1 MALLDVEHL
10 SVRFGG
16 LRALDDVTLCVEQGD
31 FAGLIGPNGAG
42 KTTLFNAITGVVTAS
57 EGTIRFDGTNIKG
70 MRPDKI
76 ALRGI
81 GRTFQNIRLFP
92 RMKAYENVEIGISRV
107 AQYGMVS
114 AVLGLPGRRKL
125 DRTCHEKALS
135 YLEQVGILQFKD
147 AYAGDLPYGIQ
158 RRLEIARALAS
169 EPQILFLD
177 EPAAGMNNEETRSLI
192 EFLRRMHRETGIAI
206 VLIEHHLEVVME
218 LCQNITVLNLGS
230 MLARGTP
237 EEIQNNPEVIGAYL
251 GVRRERKHAG
261 K

>member
-1 MALLDVEHL
+1 MALLDVQHL
-10 SVRFGG
+10 SVQFGG
-16 LRALDDVTLCVEQGD
+16 LRALNDVTLCLDQGD

-42 KTTLFNAITGVVTAS
+42 KTTLFNAITGVVTAT
-57 EGTIRFDGTNIKG
+57 EGSIYFNEKNIKG

-92 RMKAYENVEIGISRV
+92 RMKVYENVEIGISRR
-107 AQYGMVS
+107 AQYSMVS
-114 AVLGLPGRRKL
+114 AVLGLPGKRRL
-125 DRTCHEKALS
+125 DRACHEKALS

-147 AYAGDLPYGIQ
+147 ACAGDLPYGIQ

-177 EPAAGMNNEETRSLI
+177 EPAAGMNNEETRNLI
-192 EFLRRMHRETGIAI
+192 EFLRQLHRETGIAI

-218 LCQNITVLNLGS
+218 LCKNITVLNLGS
-230 MLARGTP
+230 MLAHGTP
-237 EEIQNNPEVIGAYL
+237 EEIQNNPEVIKAYL
-251 GVRRERKHAG
+251 GERRERTHGEK
-261 K
+261 